1 MEHATETP
9 TVRLLHSPGQRGG
22 RLRVVLFVSGGVVLA
37 SAAAVAS
44 IPRLAPRDSGRAIVV
59 PPATASARHRA
70 ATKTADPAPALRSL
84 PTAASAPLCVL
95 EIGDSLGIDLGDQ
108 LRTLLDANGMARTV
122 VASLGDSGLSNI
134 SYYDWPAHLATL
146 LATVRPQLVV
156 VFIGANDDQGLSLD
170 GAASV
175 PGTPAW
181 VAGYAGRVDEVVS
194 EATNAGA
201 RVVWVG
207 MPPMASPDLNAAMQ
221 LEDAIYQ
228 RETAAAPGAL
238 YVPSTPVLGNPSGF
252 YEITGVD
259 ATGQPVALRTPDGVH
274 LTPTGAGLL
283 AHTVIDAVDERWHLA
298 LEPPPSSRP
307 TTAGS
312 GGTTRPLS

>member
-1 MEHATETP
+1 MAHATAAP
-9 TVRLLHSPGQRGG
+9 TVRLLHSPGLRGG
-22 RLRVVLFVSGGVVLA
+22 RLRFVMFVLGFVVLA
-37 SAAAVAS
+37 SAAVAS
-44 IPRLAPRDSGRAIVV
+44 IPRVAPRDSGREVV
-59 PPATASARHRA
+59 RPATATARHRA
-70 ATKTADPAPALRSL
+70 VTKTTDPAPALPSL
-84 PTAASAPLCVL
+84 LPAVSAPLRVL

-108 LRTLLDANGMARTV
+108 LRVLLDAHGMARTV
-122 VASLGDSGLSNI
+122 VASVGDSGLSNI

-201 RVVWVG
+201 GVVWVG
-207 MPPMASPDLNAAMQ
+207 MPPMASPDLDTAMQ

-238 YVPSTPVLGNPSGF
+238 YVPSTPVLGNPSGLF
-252 YEITGVD
+252 EITGVD
-259 ATGQPVALRTPDGVH
+259 AAGQAVTFRTPDGVH
-274 LTPTGAGLL
+274 LTPAGAGLL
-283 AHTVIDAVDERWHLA
+283 AHSVVDAVDEHWHLA
-298 LEPPPSSRP
+298 LGPPPSPQP

-312 GGTTRPLS
+312 GGTTRPIS